1 MQEGPLVKML
11 ERQRVQQATAD
22 SGGQI
27 LCSYET
33 DQTVMLEDVPQDIV
47 FKTLKVSCAC
57 VAVCVCVCVRARA
70 RDVDVFLRKNLYL
83 HFLNFACVQQG
94 NHIAHKFESGWEVGV
109 IKAFDRKALT
119 LASSA

>member
-1 MQEGPLVKML
+1 VQEGPLVKML

-70 RDVDVFLRKNLYL
+70 QRRCVLKKEFVFAFSEFCLRCNREITSHTSSRVDGRL
-83 HFLNFACVQQG
+83 
-94 NHIAHKFESGWEVGV
+94 E
-109 IKAFDRKALT
+109 
-119 LASSA
+119 